1 MRLRP
6 RAVFTALH
14 PLLLWGT
21 AAVAVPI
28 LIHLLLR
35 QRPRPRPWAAMR
47 WLLAAAQAAQ
57 RRYKLTN
64 LLLLLLRCL
73 IVMLIAL
80 AVARPSIAGIGGGER
95 LVIIVD
101 RSASMGGRGTEPG
114 PLAAA
119 KAELGKG
126 ELAYR
131 RVAVVAVAAHVE
143 PLADGTAGQARDALG
158 RIEASELPGGLDRAA
173 EGADAEAIT
182 AVVGQGADVVL
193 VSDFQ
198 QDDGARLEAL
208 LKPRCRSVTRL
219 AVGRPAAN
227 AAVAAIERL
236 SDLRP
241 GQPGE
246 LLLRITGQARGVA
259 VAGDDGAWLPA
270 GQVTADA
277 GGLLRVALPPLT
289 PGDHLLRVRI
299 DDDGLAYDNLLEL
312 PVVARPAVP
321 ALAVGEHTDFLA
333 AALKADGEAFSFHLV
348 SPAQL
353 ASEPLPAGGVIAL
366 RGAVANGPALRDW
379 VRAGGVLWAGL
390 AQLNEDAALHELT
403 AGVEDRGHP
412 RAGGPYV
419 SGAKDLDEVLGIGR
433 RETVPDT
440 ALPAGAETLLAA
452 GTAPVVVALP
462 AGRGV
467 VVVELALLD
476 APGDESLRARA
487 TLPLWVARTARA
499 LTARLHAPRIWYAGE
514 PAPAAAELT
523 RGAQTATVTAGEPL
537 LLAPGA
543 WTSPTGP
550 VVVLANAAEGR
561 LGKDAPAGAV
571 KTFAAALPERPGIDW
586 GLPLLIAALLVA
598 VSEGLVAAWA
608 GSAYGR

>member
-95 LVIIVD
+95 LVIIID

-126 ELAYR
+126 DLAYR

-143 PLADGTAGQARDALG
+143 PLADGTVGQARDALG

-173 EGADAEAIT
+173 EGANAEAIT

-198 QDDGARLEAL
+198 QDDGSRLEAL
-208 LKPRCRSVTRL
+208 LTPRCRSVTRL
-219 AVGRPAAN
+219 AVGRPSAN
-227 AAVAAIERL
+227 AAIAAIERL

-246 LLLRITGQARGVA
+246 LLVRISGRARGVA

-270 GQVTADA
+270 GQAAEAD
-277 GGLLRVALPPLT
+277 GLLRVALPPLT
-289 PGDHLLRVRI
+289 PGDHRLRVRI
-299 DDDGLAYDNLLEL
+299 EDDGLAYDNLLEL
-312 PVVARPAVP
+312 PVLARPAVP
-321 ALAVGEHTDFLA
+321 ALAVGERTDFLA
-333 AALKADGEAFSFHLV
+333 AALKADGEAFSFRQV
-348 SPAQL
+348 NPAHL

-379 VRAGGVLWAGL
+379 VRGGGVLWASL
-390 AQLNEDAALHELT
+390 AQLGEDAALRELT
-403 AGVEDRGHP
+403 NGIEDRGRP

-419 SGAKDLDEVLGIGR
+419 SGTKDIDETLGIGR

-452 GTAPVVVALP
+452 GTAPLVVALP

-487 TLPLWVARTARA
+487 TLPLWVARTVRS
-499 LTARLHAPRIWYAGE
+499 LTARLHAPRTWFAGE

-523 RGAQTATVTAGEPL
+523 RGAQTATVKGGDPL

-543 WTSPTGP
+543 WTSPNGP
-550 VVVLANAAEGR
+550 VVVLANPAEGR
-561 LGKDAPAGAV
+561 LGKDAPSGSVA
-571 KTFAAALPERPGIDW
+571 TLAAALPERPGIDW

-598 VSEGLVAAWA
+598 VGEGLVAAWA
-608 GSAYGR
+608 GRAYGR

>member
-1 MRLRP
+1 M
-6 RAVFTALH
+6 FTALH

-21 AAVAVPI
+21 AAIAVPI

-101 RSASMGGRGTEPG
+101 RSASMAARGSEPG

-119 KAELGKG
+119 KAELGRNV
-126 ELAYR
+126 LAYR

-173 EGADAEAIT
+173 AGADAEAIT

-208 LKPRCRSVTRL
+208 LKPRCRSVARL
-219 AVGRPAAN
+219 AVGKPTVN

-246 LLLRITGQARGVA
+246 LLLRISGQVRGVS

-270 GQVTADA
+270 GQSTAELAAA

-289 PGDHLLRVRI
+289 PGDHRLRVRI

-312 PVVARPAVP
+312 PVLVRPAVP
-321 ALAVGEHTDFLA
+321 ALAVGERTDFLA
-333 AALKADGEAFSFHLV
+333 AALKADGEAFSFRLV
-348 SPAQL
+348 NPAQL

-366 RGAVANGPALRDW
+366 RGAVANGPALREW
-379 VRAGGVLWAGL
+379 VRDGGVLWAGL
-390 AQLNEDAALHELT
+390 GQLT
-403 AGVEDRGHP
+403 
-412 RAGGPYV
+412 
-419 SGAKDLDEVLGIGR
+419 
-433 RETVPDT
+433 T
-440 ALPAGAETLLAA
+440 
-452 GTAPVVVALP
+452 
-462 AGRGV
+462 
-467 VVVELALLD
+467 
-476 APGDESLRARA
+476 
-487 TLPLWVARTARA
+487 
-499 LTARLHAPRIWYAGE
+499 
-514 PAPAAAELT
+514 
-523 RGAQTATVTAGEPL
+523 
-537 LLAPGA
+537 
-543 WTSPTGP
+543 
-550 VVVLANAAEGR
+550 
-561 LGKDAPAGAV
+561 
-571 KTFAAALPERPGIDW
+571 
-586 GLPLLIAALLVA
+586 
-598 VSEGLVAAWA
+598 
-608 GSAYGR
+608 

>member
-1 MRLRP
+1 M
-6 RAVFTALH
+6 FTALH

-95 LVIIVD
+95 LVLIVD
-101 RSASMGGRGTEPG
+101 RSASMGARGSEPG

-119 KAELGKG
+119 KAELDRGG
-126 ELAYR
+126 LSYR

-143 PLADGTAGQARDALG
+143 PLADGTPGQARDALG

-182 AVVGQGADVVL
+182 ALVGQGADVVL

-198 QDDGARLEAL
+198 QDDGARLAAL
-208 LKPRCRSVTRL
+208 LAPRCRSVARL
-219 AVGRPAAN
+219 AVGRQAAN

-236 SDLRP
+236 NDLRP

-246 LLLRITGQARGVA
+246 LLLRIAGQARGVA
-259 VAGDDGAWLPA
+259 VAGDDGAWLPGGPSAAEVA
-270 GQVTADA
+270 GA

-289 PGDHLLRVRI
+289 PGEHRLRVRI
-299 DDDGLAYDNLLEL
+299 EDDGLAYDNVLEL

-321 ALAVGEHTDFLA
+321 ALAVGERTDFLA
-333 AALKADGEAFSFHLV
+333 AALKADGEAFSFTLV

-353 ASEPLPAGGVIAL
+353 GSEPLPAGGLIAL

-390 AQLNEDAALHELT
+390 AQLGEDAALRELI
-403 AGVEDRGHP
+403 AGVEDRAKP
-412 RAGGPYV
+412 RAGGPYA

-433 RETVPDT
+433 RETVPDV
-440 ALPAGAETLLAA
+440 ALPAAAETLLAA
-452 GTAPVVVALP
+452 GAAPLVVALP

-467 VVVELALLD
+467 VVVELAQLD

-487 TLPLWVARTARA
+487 TLPLWVARTARM
-499 LTARLHAPRIWYAGE
+499 LTARLHAPRTWHAGE
-514 PAPAAAELT
+514 PAPTAAELT
-523 RGAQTATVTAGEPL
+523 RGAHTATVKAGEPL

-543 WTSPTGP
+543 WTSPTGT

-561 LGKDAPAGAV
+561 LGKEAPAGSVASL
-571 KTFAAALPERPGIDW
+571 AAALPERPGIDW

-598 VSEGLVAAWA
+598 VGEGLVAAWA
-608 GSAYGR
+608 GRAYGR

>member
-1 MRLRP
+1 MLIVAPAGSGKTTLLAQYVGRSGIP
-6 RAVFTALH
+6 AAWYRAEAPDTSESALLAH
-14 PLLLWGT
+14 LG
-21 AAVAVPI
+21 AAVA
-28 LIHLLLR
+28 
-35 QRPRPRPWAAMR
+35 AATD
-47 WLLAAAQAAQ
+47 Q
-57 RRYKLTN
+57 
-64 LLLLLLRCL
+64 
-73 IVMLIAL
+73 
-80 AVARPSIAGIGGGER
+80 VAGADFAWSSVEEASNTLDGLVVGGPADSTR

-101 RSASMGGRGTEPG
+101 RSASMGSRGSEPG

-227 AAVAAIERL
+227 AAIAAIERV

-246 LLLRITGQARGVA
+246 LLLRISGPARGVA

-270 GQVTADA
+270 GQVAAEA

-312 PVVARPAVP
+312 PVLARPAVL
-321 ALAVGEHTDFLA
+321 ALAVGERTDFLA
-333 AALKADGEAFSFHLV
+333 AALKADGEAFSFRLV
-348 SPAQL
+348 NHRDLRSRCHGDASP
-353 ASEPLPAGGVIAL
+353 
-366 RGAVANGPALRDW
+366 
-379 VRAGGVLWAGL
+379 
-390 AQLNEDAALHELT
+390 
-403 AGVEDRGHP
+403 
-412 RAGGPYV
+412 
-419 SGAKDLDEVLGIGR
+419 LD
-433 RETVPDT
+433 
-440 ALPAGAETLLAA
+440 
-452 GTAPVVVALP
+452 
-462 AGRGV
+462 
-467 VVVELALLD
+467 
-476 APGDESLRARA
+476 
-487 TLPLWVARTARA
+487 
-499 LTARLHAPRIWYAGE
+499 
-514 PAPAAAELT
+514 
-523 RGAQTATVTAGEPL
+523 
-537 LLAPGA
+537 
-543 WTSPTGP
+543 SPTSCT
-550 VVVLANAAEGR
+550 L
-561 LGKDAPAGAV
+561 
-571 KTFAAALPERPGIDW
+571 
-586 GLPLLIAALLVA
+586 
-598 VSEGLVAAWA
+598 
-608 GSAYGR
+608 

>member
-1 MRLRP
+1 M
-6 RAVFTALH
+6 FTALH

-101 RSASMGGRGTEPG
+101 RSASMGSRGTEPG

-126 ELAYR
+126 DLAYR

-219 AVGRPAAN
+219 AVGHPAAN

-246 LLLRITGQARGVA
+246 LLLRISGQARGVT

-270 GQVTADA
+270 GQAAEAD
-277 GGLLRVALPPLT
+277 GLLRVALPPLT
-289 PGDHLLRVRI
+289 PGDHRLRVRI
-299 DDDGLAYDNLLEL
+299 EDDGLAYDNLLEL
-312 PVVARPAVP
+312 PVLARPAVP
-321 ALAVGEHTDFLA
+321 ALAVSEHTDFLA
-333 AALKADGEAFSFHLV
+333 AALKADGEAFSFRLV

-366 RGAVANGPALRDW
+366 RGAVANGPALREW
-379 VRAGGVLWAGL
+379 VRAGGVLWASL
-390 AQLNEDAALHELT
+390 AQLSEDAALRELT
-403 AGVEDRGHP
+403 AGIEDRG
-412 RAGGPYV
+412 RLRVGGPYV
-419 SGAKDLDEVLGIGR
+419 SGSKDLDEVLGIGR

-440 ALPAGAETLLAA
+440 ALPTGAETLLAA
-452 GTAPVVVALP
+452 GTAPLIVALP

-476 APGDESLRARA
+476 GPGDESLRARA
-487 TLPLWVARTARA
+487 TLPLWVARTVRA
-499 LTARLHAPRIWYAGE
+499 LTARLHAPRTWYAGE
-514 PAPAAAELT
+514 PAPSAAELT
-523 RGAQTATVTAGEPL
+523 RGAQTATVVAGEAL
-537 LLAPGA
+537 MLAPGA
-543 WTSPTGP
+543 WTSPTGT

-561 LGKDAPAGAV
+561 LGKEAPAGSVANL
-571 KTFAAALPERPGIDW
+571 AAALPARPGIDW

-598 VSEGLVAAWA
+598 VGEGLVAAWA
-608 GSAYGR
+608 GRAYGR